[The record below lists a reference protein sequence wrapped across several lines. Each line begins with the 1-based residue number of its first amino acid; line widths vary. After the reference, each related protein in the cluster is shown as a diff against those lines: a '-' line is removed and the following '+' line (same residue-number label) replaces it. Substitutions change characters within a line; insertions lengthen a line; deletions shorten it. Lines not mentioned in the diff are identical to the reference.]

1 MPPSWVS
8 PIAGIVG
15 SQVVGRGLGMVVGT
29 GPVGRLIGWADGR
42 ELTPFEHRVITS
54 RWMGDFG
61 GGLAELAVETTN
73 LLGVVAARKNAGSTA
88 MTGSKAEETDWVD
101 VLQRVATILVAL
113 GAILKVVAGIIG
125 DRDRTANETA
135 SWRAS
140 QIGRAHV

>member
-29 GPVGRLIGWADGR
+29 RPFGRLFSWADGR

-73 LLGVVAARKNAGSTA
+73 LIGVVTARNHAGDTA
-88 MTGSKAEETDWVD
+88 MGGSKADNIDWVD
-101 VLQRVATILVAL
+101 LMQRVATVLVAV
-113 GAILKVVAGIIG
+113 GAILKVVAGFIG
-125 DRDRTANETA
+125 DRDRAANETA
-135 SWRAS
+135 AWRAS
-140 QIGRAHV
+140 RTSK

>member
-15 SQVVGRGLGMVVGT
+15 SQVVGRGLGMVIGT
-29 GPVGRLIGWADGR
+29 GPVGRLLGWADGR

-73 LLGVVAARKNAGSTA
+73 LVGVVAARNQAGGTA
-88 MTGSKAEETDWVD
+88 MTGSKADETDWVE
-101 VLQRVATILVAL
+101 VLQRVATILVAV

-140 QIGRAHV
+140 RATK